1 VMNPSDLLLVD
12 LPTVREDEARE
23 LLGTFER
30 ALERAQELEMDLIDA
45 RQRVTQ
51 ARERVLE
58 RLGVRL

>member
-1 VMNPSDLLLVD
+1 MMNPSDLLLVD

>member
-1 VMNPSDLLLVD
+1 MNPSDLLLVD